1 MKVAPKAS
9 LKAPSKASLKASPVG
24 VDVLNVAHSHLLDGY
39 LDSIWMERGLSRNTL
54 ESYGRDLKYFVHWL
68 QANNETILGASR
80 HQVLDYLTHRVEQGI
95 TARSSARALSSI
107 RSLYRFLV
115 REERISEDPTLR
127 IENPKLGRK
136 LPESLSEKAV
146 DALLSAPNTKTAVGF
161 RDRTMLELLYATG
174 LRVSELV
181 NLRMID
187 VNLRQGVLRVIGKGD
202 KERLVPIGAEAID
215 WLDAFIQDH
224 RAALMRRAGS
234 DEVLFPSNR
243 GRAMTRQAFW
253 YLIKRHSAQAGIGI
267 SLSPHSL
274 RHAFATHLLNHGAD
288 LRVVQL
294 LLGHSDLSTTQ
305 IYTHV
310 AKHRMQALHAEHH
323 PRG

>member
-1 MKVAPKAS
+1 MKAAPVE
-9 LKAPSKASLKASPVG
+9 LGMLSPE
-24 VDVLNVAHSHLLDGY
+24 HSQLLDLY

-54 ESYGRDLKYFVHWL
+54 ESYGRDLKYFAYWL
-68 QANNETILGASR
+68 QVNDETVLGANR
-80 HQVLDYLTHRVEQGI
+80 QKVLAYLTHRVDQGI

-136 LPESLSEKAV
+136 LPETLSEKAV

-187 VNLRQGVLRVIGKGD
+187 VNLRQGVLRVMGKGD

-215 WLDAFIQDH
+215 WLEAFIQAH
-224 RAALMRRAGS
+224 RAELMRRSGPN
-234 DEVLFPSNR
+234 EVLFPSNR

-253 YLIKRHSAQAGIGI
+253 YLIKRHSAQAGTGL

-274 RHAFATHLLNHGAD
+274 RHAFATHLLNNGAD

>member
-1 MKVAPKAS
+1 MKAAPVELGS
-9 LKAPSKASLKASPVG
+9 LSPE
-24 VDVLNVAHSHLLDGY
+24 HSQLLDLY
-39 LDSIWMERGLSRNTL
+39 LDSIWMEKGLSRNTL
-54 ESYGRDLKYFVHWL
+54 ESYGRDLKYFAHWL
-68 QANNETILGASR
+68 QINDETVLGANR
-80 HQVLDYLTHRVEQGI
+80 QKVLAYLTHRVDQGI

-115 REERISEDPTLR
+115 REERIKEDPTLR

-136 LPESLSEKAV
+136 LPQPLSEKAV
-146 DALLSAPNTKTAVGF
+146 DSLLAAPNTKTVVGF

-187 VNLRQGVLRVIGKGD
+187 VNLRQGVLRVMGKGD

-215 WLDAFIQDH
+215 WLEAFIQDH
-224 RAALMRRAGS
+224 RAELMRRSGPN
-234 DEVLFPSNR
+234 EVLFPSNR

-253 YLIKRHSAQAGIGI
+253 YLIKRHTAQAGIGL